1 MHESHESK
9 YTGVVQGIHE
19 DYEDEKLVRLEIKPG
34 NRPKPK
40 KKKGEPTP
48 YVETR
53 SETVSMEMGRGLKI
67 GDRVQVVTTVG
78 KVRKRGQPQVR

>member
-1 MHESHESK
+1 MHESYEMK
-9 YTGVVQGIHE
+9 YTGVVKSLHE

-40 KKKGEPTP
+40 KKKGDAPV

-53 SETVSMEMGRGLKI
+53 SETVSMEMARDLKI

-78 KVRKRGQPQVR
+78 KVRKRRQPQVR

>member
-1 MHESHESK
+1 MQSHESK
-9 YTGVVQGIHE
+9 YSGVVKGIHE

-34 NRPKPK
+34 NRPRPK
-40 KKKGEPTP
+40 TKKGEPTA

-53 SETVSMEMGRGLKI
+53 SETISMEMGRGLKI

>member
-1 MHESHESK
+1 MEQSHESK
-9 YTGVVQGIHE
+9 YTGVVKGIHE
-19 DYEDEKLVRLEIKPG
+19 DYEDEKLARLEIKPG
-34 NRPKPK
+34 NRPKAK
-40 KKKGEPTP
+40 TKKGEAAV

-53 SETVSMEMGRGLKI
+53 SETISMEMGRSLKI

>member
-1 MHESHESK
+1 MLHDHESK
-9 YTGVVQGIHE
+9 YSGVVKGIHE

-40 KKKGEPTP
+40 TKKGEPAA

-53 SETVSMEMGRGLKI
+53 SETISMEMGRGLKI
-67 GDRVQVVTTVG
+67 GDRVEVVTTVH
-78 KVRKRGQPQVR
+78 KVRKRAQPQVR